1 MNEKEEQNLLMKV
14 LELVILRHQVSIV
27 DVEERED
34 CFGFQVTDVYLKEA
48 IDFIVNDQNI
58 EEVLPTNY
66 KICKNLIE
74 DTDGFVGFCKK

>member
-27 DVEERED
+27 DVEERGD

-58 EEVLPTNY
+58 EEVLPTKK
-66 KICKNLIE
+66 KINK
-74 DTDGFVGFCKK
+74 